1 MTCLYNMDSDD
12 VVFDIETKRS
22 FNEAGIS
29 ARDGGSFEKLGV
41 SVVGAYV
48 YGLGQYLTFEEH
60 EIPEFEKLLQRAGR
74 VVGFNIRHFDLAVLQ
89 PYISWNL
96 KNLPALDLMDDV
108 KKSLGHRLY
117 LDSLAE
123 ATLGVRKSGD
133 GLQALKWY
141 KEGKMGE
148 IKKYCLKDV
157 EITKN
162 LYDFGR
168 QNGHVLFY
176 SRSAGGRVAI
186 PVAWNKP
193 EKSGTEKNVQ
203 LKIF

>member
-1 MTCLYNMDSDD
+1 MDIGDI
-12 VVFDIETKRS
+12 VFDIETQKS
-22 FNEAGIS
+22 FEEV
-29 ARDGGSFEKLGV
+29 GGQNNFEKLGV
-41 SVVGAYV
+41 SVVGAYI
-48 YGLGQYLTFEEH
+48 YGENKYLTYEEH
-60 EIPEFEKLLQRAGR
+60 EIPAFEKLLQSAGR
-74 VVGFNIRHFDLAVLQ
+74 VIGFNIHHFDLAVLQ

-96 KNLPALDLMDDV
+96 KNLPTLDLMDDV

-117 LDSLAE
+117 LDSLAD

-141 KEGKMGE
+141 KDGKMDE

-162 LYDFGR
+162 LYEFGVK
-168 QNGHVLFY
+168 NGHVLFY
-176 SRSAGGRVAI
+176 SRDAGGRTAI
-186 PVAWNKP
+186 PVAWEKP
-193 EKSGTEKNVQ
+193 VSTITKTNVQ